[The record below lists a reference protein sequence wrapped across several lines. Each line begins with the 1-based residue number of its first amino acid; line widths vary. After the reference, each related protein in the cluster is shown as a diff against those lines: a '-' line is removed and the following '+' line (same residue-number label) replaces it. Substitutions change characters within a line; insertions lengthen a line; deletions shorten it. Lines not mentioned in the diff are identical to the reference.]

1 MRLKSKK
8 EKKKKETLK
17 QHENKTFDRNRV
29 TSALMRFIFWS
40 NKSSELTTMRIY
52 TKECE
57 LVPLVATKRVSY

>member
-57 LVPLVATKRVSY
+57 LVPLVATKRVSC

>member
-40 NKSSELTTMRIY
+40 NKSSELTTMRTY

>member
-8 EKKKKETLK
+8 EKKKETHK

-57 LVPLVATKRVSY
+57 LVPLVATKRVSC